1 MNDLEFEFKQDI
13 KEKKS
18 TANGARHRKRG
29 SKTKYVSLPSD
40 GMTRKQWEKKNGEV
54 FSVKMNQP
62 LSWDV
67 FCTLP
72 ESLQTEYLNHLIQEH
87 GANRARFA
95 EMFGVHP
102 TTLDKHIQRKQL
114 DVKFI
119 RTAKNRKKQAEQWDR
134 FISGVMEAP
143 AEMNTD
149 CEKNFHPSSLSVTFR
164 GEIDL
169 DGVLSFLQAVVGEAP
184 EGELQI
190 MFSKGGSH
198 I

>member
-29 SKTKYVSLPSD
+29 SKTKFVSLPSD

-54 FSVKMNQP
+54 FSVRMNQP
-62 LSWDV
+62 LSWNE

-72 ESLQTEYLNHLIQEH
+72 ESLQTEYLNHLMQEY

-114 DVKFI
+114 GVKFI
-119 RTAKNRKKQAEQWDR
+119 RTSKDCRKKAGLWDR

-143 AEMNTD
+143 AEMNAD
-149 CEKNFHPSSLSVTFR
+149 CEKKFYPSSLSVTFR

-184 EGELQI
+184 EGDLQI
-190 MFSKGGSH
+190 IFSKGELH
-198 I
+198 E